1 MLRIQ
6 FMSIESYNL
15 QIRREYFQDSIK
27 DGTQLRHLSHDST
40 PRLR

>member
-6 FMSIESYNL
+6 FMLMESYNL

-27 DGTQLRHLSHDST
+27 DGTQLRHLAHNGT